1 MYVITGATGHTGSL
15 IAETLLAKGEKV
27 RVIGRSKERL
37 ERFVAKGAEPFA
49 ADVKDR
55 EAMTKAF
62 DGARAVY
69 AMVSSDPHAEDFRAD
84 QEQVTDSLAAAIEKS
99 GVPYAVCLSSLGADK
114 PERVG
119 PVNGL
124 HSFEQKIQ
132 AIANLNALI
141 LRPAYFME
149 NNLMQVKVIQTM
161 NTMGGLLKGD
171 LAFPQIATRDIG
183 AFAADALLQLKF
195 TGKTTRE
202 LLGQR
207 DVSMKETAAAFG
219 KAIGKSGLGYSQ
231 FPGFAVE
238 MAMKQMGVSGSTVKV
253 MVEMIDAINSG
264 WMKPLEPRSA
274 ENTTPT
280 SIETF
285 ATEVFAPAFQ
295 GKAAGAEAAA
305 RSILTVSRGRAELFP
320 AARWSFCRLRLPDT
334 PLTRT

>member
-15 IAETLLAKGEKV
+15 IAENLLAKGEKV
-27 RVIGRSKERL
+27 RVIGRSKDRL
-37 ERFVAKGAEPFA
+37 EKFSAKGAEVFA

-62 DGARAVY
+62 QGARAVY
-69 AMVSSDPHAEDFRAD
+69 AMLSSDPHAEDFRAD
-84 QEQVTDSLAAAIEKS
+84 QEKVTDSLAHAIEKS
-99 GVPYAVCLSSLGADK
+99 GVPYAVILSSLGADK
-114 PERVG
+114 SERVG

-141 LRPAYFME
+141 LRPTYFME
-149 NNLMQVKVIQTM
+149 NNLMQVKIIQTM
-161 NTMGGLLKGD
+161 DTMGGLLKPD
-171 LAFPQIATRDIG
+171 LPLPQIATRDIS
-183 AFAADALLQLKF
+183 AYATDALLQVNFK
-195 TGKTTRE
+195 GKTTRE

-207 DVSMKETAAAFG
+207 DVTMKETAAAFG
-219 KAIGKSGLGYSQ
+219 KAIGKPALGYSQ

-238 MAMKQMGVSGSTVKV
+238 MAMKQMGLSASLVTL
-253 MVEMIDAINSG
+253 MVEMIEALNSG

-285 ATEVFAPAFQ
+285 AADTFAPAFQ
-295 GKAAGAEAAA
+295 GKAASA
-305 RSILTVSRGRAELFP
+305 
-320 AARWSFCRLRLPDT
+320 
-334 PLTRT
+334 

>member
-15 IAETLLAKGEKV
+15 IADALLAKGEKV

-37 ERFVAKGAEPFA
+37 ERFAAKGADVFA

-69 AMVSSDPHAEDFRAD
+69 AMLSSDPHAEDFRAD
-84 QEQVTDSLAAAIEKS
+84 QEIVTDSLAAAIQKS
-99 GVPYAVCLSSLGADK
+99 AVPYAIVLSSMGADK
-114 PERVG
+114 AERVG

-132 AIANLNALI
+132 AIPNLNALI
-141 LRPAYFME
+141 LRPTYFME
-149 NNLMQVKVIQTM
+149 NNLMQVKIIQTM
-161 NTMGGLLKGD
+161 DTMGGLLKPD
-171 LAFPQIATRDIG
+171 LPVPQIATHDIS
-183 AFAADALLQLKF
+183 AYATDALLQLNFK
-195 TGKTTRE
+195 GKTTRE

-207 DVSMKETAAAFG
+207 DVSMKDTAAAFG
-219 KAIGKSGLGYSQ
+219 KAIGKPGLGYSQ

-238 MAMKQMGVSGSTVKV
+238 MAMKQMGLSASLVSL
-253 MVEMIDAINSG
+253 MVEMIDSLNSG
-264 WMKPLEPRSA
+264 WMKPLEPRSP

-285 ATEVFAPAFQ
+285 AADTFAPAFQ
-295 GKAAGAEAAA
+295 GKAASA
-305 RSILTVSRGRAELFP
+305 
-320 AARWSFCRLRLPDT
+320 
-334 PLTRT
+334 